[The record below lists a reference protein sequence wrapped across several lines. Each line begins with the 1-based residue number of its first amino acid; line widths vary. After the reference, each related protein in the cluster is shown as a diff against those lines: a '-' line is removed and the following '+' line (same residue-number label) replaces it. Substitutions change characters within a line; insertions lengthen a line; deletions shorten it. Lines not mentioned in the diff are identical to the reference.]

1 MKDMAV
7 SQNILKVVPNKYPGY
22 LYCFLNSE
30 YGELLI
36 KRQSYGS
43 VVNMIDDNSLGDV
56 KIPMLKNCKKIEEIN
71 SLILQANQLRYEA
84 YKLEQ
89 EAIEI
94 MNKEIFGL

>member
-1 MKDMAV
+1 
-7 SQNILKVVPNKYPGY
+7 
-22 LYCFLNSE
+22 
-30 YGELLI
+30 
-36 KRQSYGS
+36 
-43 VVNMIDDNSLGDV
+43 MIDDNSLGDV